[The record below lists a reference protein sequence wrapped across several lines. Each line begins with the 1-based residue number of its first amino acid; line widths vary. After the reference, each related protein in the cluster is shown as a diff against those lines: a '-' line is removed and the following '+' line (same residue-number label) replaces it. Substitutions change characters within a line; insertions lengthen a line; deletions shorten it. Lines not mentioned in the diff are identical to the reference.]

1 MVRRVLFLFLPL
13 CFAVE
18 AVEKPVFRGDTDKEM
33 ARVFAPFLFF
43 SFDRFVLVRIALMSP
58 RVVLRSFSFPSSL
71 LVHPIPVMRQF
82 LDVMNKAEEF
92 PLRIDL
98 LLAAQREAIEPFVV
112 SDVSEHWFNG
122 GETSPVQGPTFRAV
136 DRPFHEIGVAHL
148 R

>member
-33 ARVFAPFLFF
+33 ARVFAPFLFL

-71 LVHPIPVMRQF
+71 LVYPIPVMRQF
-82 LDVMNKAEEF
+82 LDVMNKAEEL

-112 SDVSEHWFNG
+112 SDVPEHGLNG
-122 GETSPVQGPTFRAV
+122 RKASPIQGLAFRTV
-136 DRPFHEIGVAHL
+136 DRPLHEIGVALL